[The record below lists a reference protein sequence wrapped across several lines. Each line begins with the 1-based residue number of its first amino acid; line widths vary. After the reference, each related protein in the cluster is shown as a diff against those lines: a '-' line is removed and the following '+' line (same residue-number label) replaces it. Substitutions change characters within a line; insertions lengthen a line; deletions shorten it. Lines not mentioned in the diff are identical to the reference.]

1 MEVPLFQFSSR
12 TNLIDGLEKLA
23 DDEGNRLNALDF
35 LLRVKVLL
43 LQVPLLVLD
52 VLLLHRQELKL
63 LLQLLVPRVLKDII
77 CMICMEFKEPF

>member
-1 MEVPLFQFSSR
+1 MTCACRP
-12 TNLIDGLEKLA
+12 TDLIDGLKELA
-23 DDEGNRLNALDF
+23 DDERHRLNALDF

-63 LLQLLVPRVLKDII
+63 LLQLLVPRVLYRILLWSVQSLCLI
-77 CMICMEFKEPF
+77 A

>member
-1 MEVPLFQFSSR
+1 MNENCSCAY
-12 TNLIDGLEKLA
+12 LIDGLKELA
-23 DDEGNRLNALDF
+23 DDERHRLNALDF

-63 LLQLLVPRVLKDII
+63 LLQLLVPRVLKCII
-77 CMICMEFKEPF
+77 CTEFTKPF